1 MVGKSVENGNIV
13 NKSGT
18 QVPRRRWG
26 WEVNFLHYSTIFTIL
41 NIFMVL
47 FALLLA
53 IFRVQSVL
61 YRFVGFFGGEME
73 VSLVNIVGEMGP
85 FSTGL
90 RSSFHLLKFYGALN
104 V

>member
-61 YRFVGFFGGEME
+61 YRFVGFFGAKWRFHWLILLAKWGRLAQ
-73 VSLVNIVGEMGP
+73 VYGQA
-85 FSTGL
+85 ST
-90 RSSFHLLKFYGALN
+90 F
-104 V
+104 